1 MNAPNTTTAA
11 TGNTAGVA
19 LFSPVSPD
27 DMVFPPID
35 VWDNK
40 NQQRDFVI
48 STSVPEFTSVCP
60 MTGLPDYGTITVDY
74 IPDKGCI
81 ELKAFKY
88 YMMAYRNVGIFYE
101 NVVNRIL
108 TDLVNACQ
116 PKYMRVRGQ
125 FTPRGGISTQVVV
138 DYIMLGQ
145 DRQTVAW
152 LMRLSEPSSIV

>member
-1 MNAPNTTTAA
+1 MAA
-11 TGNTAGVA
+11 TSTGNPAGLS
-19 LFSPVSPD
+19 LFNPIPPD
-27 DMVFPPID
+27 EMTFPPIE
-35 VWDNK
+35 VWDNH

-48 STSVPEFTSVCP
+48 STVVPEFTSVCP

-74 IPDKGCI
+74 IPAAGCI

-108 TDLVNACQ
+108 TDLVAASQ

-138 DYIMLGQ
+138 EYLQPGYAVDTA
-145 DRQTVAW
+145 RQ
-152 LMRLSEPSSIV
+152 LMGHV

>member
-1 MNAPNTTTAA
+1 MNALNTTLSE
-11 TGNTAGVA
+11 TGNAAGMP
-19 LFSPVSPD
+19 LFSPVPPD
-27 DMVFPPID
+27 EMTFPPID

-40 NQQRDFVI
+40 NQHRDFVI

-88 YMMAYRNVGIFYE
+88 YIMAYRNVGIFYE

-108 TDLVNACQ
+108 TDLVEASQ
-116 PKYMRVRGQ
+116 PKYMRVRGL

-138 DYIMLGQ
+138 EYVQPAYDAAKVNALIRHL
-145 DRQTVAW
+145 
-152 LMRLSEPSSIV
+152 